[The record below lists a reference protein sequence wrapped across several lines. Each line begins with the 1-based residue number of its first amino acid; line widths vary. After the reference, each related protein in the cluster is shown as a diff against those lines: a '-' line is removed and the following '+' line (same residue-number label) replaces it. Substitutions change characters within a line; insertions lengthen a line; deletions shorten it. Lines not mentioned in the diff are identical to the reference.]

1 VTESPDVPNPATLFS
16 LDGKVA
22 LVTGASSGLGH
33 RFSRVLAAAGAKV
46 ALVARRVDR
55 LTALADQL
63 PDALVLP
70 ADLADPAAATHAV
83 DACVAHYGQLD
94 ILVNNAGRSVTVP
107 AFDETTEDF
116 ATTLTV
122 NVTAAFTL
130 AREAARTMTGP
141 AGRGGVVINVSS
153 ILGIVGSGQIPLAG
167 YAAAKGA
174 LVNLTRELAAQWARR
189 GVRVNALVPG
199 WFPSEM
205 TGDMMTDD
213 RSLAWLAKRT
223 PMGRPGRPEE
233 LDGALLYLASEASSY
248 MTGQLLV
255 VDGGWTAI

>member
-1 VTESPDVPNPATLFS
+1 MNESPEIASPATLFR

-22 LVTGASSGLGH
+22 LVTGASSGLGN

-70 ADLADPAAATHAV
+70 ADLADLASAARVV
-83 DACVAHYGQLD
+83 DACVAHYGHLD

-107 AFDETTEDF
+107 AFDETSEDF
-116 ATTLTV
+116 AMTLTV

-130 AREAARTMTGP
+130 AREAARAMTGP
-141 AGRGGVVINVSS
+141 AGRGGVIINVSS
-153 ILGIVGSGQIPLAG
+153 VLGIVGCGQIPLAG
-167 YAAAKGA
+167 YATAKGA

-189 GVRVNALVPG
+189 GVRVNTLVPG

-205 TGDMMTDD
+205 TGDMMTDE
-213 RSLAWLAKRT
+213 RSLAWIAKRT
-223 PMGRPGRPEE
+223 PMGRPGRPDE
-233 LDGALLYLASEASSY
+233 LDGALLYLASDASSY
-248 MTGQLLV
+248 MTGQMLV
-255 VDGGWTAI
+255 VDGGWTAV